1 MFSRHVRDLCG
12 SDAARMSE
20 RRPYTRH
27 GLHAIKAKV
36 KVAGLA
42 ALDGRTATAQ
52 GLLEWRRDLIAD
64 LGGDAAISAQQRA
77 LIEVATRTRLYVDHL
92 DAFLMSQR
100 SLVNL
105 KRKAV
110 LPVLKER
117 QTLADSLARI
127 LGQLGL
133 ERKARP
139 VKTLTEVLEE
149 MAIEKAGSEPPEPQ
163 RPADDTTTGAV

>member
-1 MFSRHVRDLCG
+1 
-12 SDAARMSE
+12 MSE

-27 GLHAIKAKV
+27 GLHAIKARV

-42 ALDGRTATAQ
+42 AIDGRTAAAQ

-64 LGGDAAISAQQRA
+64 LGGDAAVSAQQRA

-139 VKTLTEVLEE
+139 IQSLQDYLASKTRERTQADGASARETELSSPASPVPS
-149 MAIEKAGSEPPEPQ
+149 APAGTAEND
-163 RPADDTTTGAV
+163 R

>member
-1 MFSRHVRDLCG
+1 MT
-12 SDAARMSE
+12 E

-27 GLHAIKAKV
+27 GLHALRAKV

-52 GLLEWRRDLIAD
+52 ALLEWKRDLIAD
-64 LGGDAAISAQQRA
+64 LGGDGTISAQQRA
-77 LIEVATRTRLYVDHL
+77 LVELATRTRLYVDHL
-92 DAFLMSQR
+92 DAFLMGQR
-100 SLVNL
+100 SLVNG

-117 QTLADSLARI
+117 QTLADSLGRI

-133 ERKARP
+133 ERRPRP
-139 VKTLTEVLEE
+139 VTTL
-149 MAIEKAGSEPPEPQ
+149 SEIA
-163 RPADDTTTGAV
+163 ADLVQQEQQPLPGGDHA